1 MAHKSAILRVLCLVC
16 TLTVRPAIA
25 ADEPLYDQAPY
36 DQLTLDADNDHAV
49 LKIKPFTL
57 PAGKVLGKGRRGEK
71 IVVQLLDQPDKE
83 YEVEWRAIEK
93 IETFA
98 ELILAKAKELSAA
111 GQFDEAYDYYRAL
124 QARYPSLAGLQA
136 GIDDFLFAEAAS
148 LIRSEKF
155 DRALALLYELQRRNP
170 QRPGLDSVLAQ
181 ATEKV
186 VDRYVAAANF
196 PAARRLIHNLA
207 GCYPQQPTVAKWEQR
222 WQDEAGKLLADGRSA
237 LGAGQWRKAD
247 QTARRLVSVWPTLP
261 GARELLEAVHEKYPR
276 VIVGVSA
283 PAKTYDP
290 GRLNDWAARR
300 ASRLIYRTLTEFV
313 GPSPEGGQYV
323 CPVGRM
329 RREDLGRRLVFQLTP
344 GQRWATGD
352 ALLTGYELARRLVA
366 MTDVHDPWYRPEWAE
381 VFDGASVENVYAVTV
396 DLRRPHV
403 RPESLLET
411 VLVPAIAAAE
421 RPAPSNGPYVI
432 GSQDDTEVYYQ
443 SNAQYQAFG
452 PRQPKEIVERYFRKG
467 SDGIAA
473 LKRRQI
479 DVLDRIYPWDLQ
491 KVRADQELVVEP
503 YAVPLVH
510 CLVPNHRKPLTGNRT
525 FCRALVYGLRREAI
539 LKRLL
544 GDVDQPGCQV
554 ISGPF
559 SPGVGYNDPLD
570 YAYDKSITPRPY
582 EPRLAIT
589 LAGVALREVTKK
601 PDKTTSDGSKPAA
614 GQEKPQAAT
623 AKPEKDQNLAKDKT
637 EKGGFPRLV
646 LAYPPNDVAEVA
658 CKAIKR
664 QLEALGIP
672 ILLEELPP
680 APPPRIPDHVDLMYA
695 ELAMWEPVVDARR
708 LLGDD
713 GIAGGCS
720 SYMSLA
726 LGQLEQAE
734 EWLKVG
740 ARLRDIHRIAHDDA
754 AVVALWQLTDHLAY
768 HRSLKGVGARPV
780 TLYQNIEQWQPAFYY
795 PSESP

>member
-1 MAHKSAILRVLCLVC
+1 MAHKSAILCVLCLVC
-16 TLTVRPAIA
+16 SLTARRAIA
-25 ADEPLYDQAPY
+25 ADEPLYDQVPY

-49 LKIKPFTL
+49 LKIKPLTL

-71 IVVQLLDQPDKE
+71 IVVQLFDQPNKE

-93 IETFA
+93 IETFG
-98 ELILAKAKELSAA
+98 ELVLAKAKELSAA

-124 QARYPSLAGLQA
+124 QARHPSLPGLQA
-136 GIDDFLFAEAAS
+136 GIEDFLFAEAAS
-148 LIRSEKF
+148 LTRAEKF
-155 DRALALLYELQRRNP
+155 DRALALLYELHRRNP
-170 QRPGLDSVLAQ
+170 QRPGLDNALAQ

-186 VDRYVAAANF
+186 VERYVDAANF
-196 PAARRLIHNLA
+196 PAARRLIRNLA
-207 GCYPQQPTVAKWEQR
+207 GRYPNQPAVAKWEQR
-222 WQDEAGKLLADGRSA
+222 WRDESGKLLAEARSA
-237 LGAGQWRKAD
+237 LTAGEWRQAD
-247 QTARRLVSVWPTLP
+247 QTARRLVSMWPTLP
-261 GARELLEAVHEKYPR
+261 GARELLEAVHDKHPR

-290 GRLNDWAARR
+290 GRLNDWASRR

-323 CPVGRM
+323 CPVGSM

-381 VFDGASVENVYAVTV
+381 VFDGVSVENVYTVTV

-411 VLVPAIAAAE
+411 VLAPAAAAAE
-421 RPAPSNGPYVI
+421 RPPPGNGPYLI
-432 GSQDDTEVYYQ
+432 GSQDDTEVGYL
-443 SNAQYQAFG
+443 SNVQYQAFG

-473 LKRRQI
+473 LKRREI
-479 DVLDRIYPWDLQ
+479 DVLDRLYPWDVA
-491 KVRADQELVVEP
+491 KVRNDDQLVVEP

-525 FCRALVYGLRREAI
+525 FCRALVYGLRREAV

-544 GDVDQPGCQV
+544 GDRDQPGCQV

-582 EPRLAIT
+582 EPRLAIA
-589 LAGVALREVTKK
+589 LAGVALREVTKNR
-601 PDKTTSDGSKPAA
+601 DGREPAA
-614 GQEKPQAAT
+614 GKEKPQAAT
-623 AKPEKDQNLAKDKT
+623 TQPEKDQNVTKDRM
-637 EKGGFPRLV
+637 EKGSFPRLV
-646 LAYPPNDVAEVA
+646 LAYPPHDVAEVA

-664 QLEALGIP
+664 QLEVLGIP

-680 APPPRIPDHVDLMYA
+680 NLPARIPDHVDLMYA

-708 LLGDD
+708 LLGDE

-734 EWLKVG
+734 DWLKVG
-740 ARLRDIHRIAHDDA
+740 AKLRDIHRIAYDDA
-754 AVVALWQLTDHLAY
+754 AVVPLWQLTDHFAY
-768 HRSLKGVGARPV
+768 HQSLKGVGARPV

-795 PSESP
+795 PSE